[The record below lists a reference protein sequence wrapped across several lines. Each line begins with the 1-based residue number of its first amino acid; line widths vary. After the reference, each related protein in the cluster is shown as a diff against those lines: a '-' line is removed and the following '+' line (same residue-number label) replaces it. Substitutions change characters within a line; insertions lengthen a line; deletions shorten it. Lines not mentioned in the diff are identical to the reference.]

1 MHPVQLA
8 SGPHSVPKLPRKY
21 PGSGWSCHSSSDLC
35 LMHCLIPSTTQAL
48 ALNSLV
54 EQFPKLSNTNMEA
67 MTSMT
72 LNQGEREWK
81 EMKLFHDQSIK
92 QAKQG
97 RDEAAQLLPDR
108 WGRRHFTTGTQTN
121 TLSTPVLYA
130 LLNFPANR
138 GLRDYLVQ
146 PPHFSDEKTKVWKH

>member
-1 MHPVQLA
+1 
-8 SGPHSVPKLPRKY
+8 
-21 PGSGWSCHSSSDLC
+21 
-35 LMHCLIPSTTQAL
+35 MHCLIPSTTQAL
-48 ALNSLV
+48 ALNSLG

-97 RDEAAQLLPDR
+97 RDEGTAAPRPL
-108 WGRRHFTTGTQTN
+108 GRRHFYVAPLGHE
-121 TLSTPVLYA
+121 PI
-130 LLNFPANR
+130 P
-138 GLRDYLVQ
+138 
-146 PPHFSDEKTKVWKH
+146 